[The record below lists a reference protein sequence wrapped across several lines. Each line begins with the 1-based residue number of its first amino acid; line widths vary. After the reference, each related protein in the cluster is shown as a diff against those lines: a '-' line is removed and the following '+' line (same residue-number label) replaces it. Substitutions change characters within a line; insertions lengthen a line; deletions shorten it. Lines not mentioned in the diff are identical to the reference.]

1 MNGQL
6 FNRARKW
13 SMLSASLF
21 GLLIGAVQ
29 RLAGTDRAGS
39 VAWVATTVLGIALSS
54 WWVLD
59 AARRR
64 RLGVDLIALVAL
76 VGTLVV
82 GEHLAGAVITVMLA
96 SGRSLE
102 AWAAGRAE
110 RELHALMSRAPRTA
124 HRYHMS
130 DLTQV
135 PLEQVLVGDLL
146 LVQPGE
152 VVPVDGVVRAGP
164 AVIDDS
170 ALTGESIPV
179 EYAVGETVRG
189 GATNAG
195 GPFDLLATTNA
206 TNSTYAGIVRLVQQ
220 ASAST
225 SPFVRTADRFALVFV
240 AVTFAAAGATWLVAG
255 DLARAV
261 AVLVVAT
268 PCPLILAAPVA
279 IVAGLSRAAR
289 RGVVVKGG
297 AVLEALADSEILLFD
312 KTGTVTTGRPT
323 VADVITAPAHDSA
336 RVLQLAASLDQ
347 VSPHVL
353 AAAIVQAARQR
364 GLELSMPTGTEE
376 VAGRGVRGLIDGHE
390 VAVGNGVWAHV
401 VGDEQW
407 VVRARQ
413 RSEFDGAL
421 TVFVAIDGVA
431 IAALILTDPIRPD
444 AAHTIRRL
452 RRSGITRVVMVTGDR
467 AEVAASVGR
476 MIGVDDVQAQQTPGD
491 KVDVVRRESRRGST
505 IMVGDGINDA
515 PALAAAR
522 VGVAM
527 GSRGATASSE
537 TADIVLTVDRLDRL
551 GEAHLIARR
560 SRTIATQSVVV
571 GMALSLVAMAFA
583 AAGLLPA
590 TSGAVLQEV
599 IDLAVILNALRALRP
614 GSGERRLD
622 ETGSLVAQQFSAE
635 HLDLRPQVELLRI
648 AADRLGELD
657 VDPCDAMTH
666 VRRAHEFL
674 IADLE
679 PHELAEDRDFYPVV
693 ASVLGGD
700 DPTVTMSRTHAEISR
715 MTNKLGVIIERVG
728 NDRPAPAD
736 VRDLQRL
743 LYGLYAVVELH
754 MSQEEESY
762 LSLARDDLP

>member
-96 SGRSLE
+96 TGRSLE

-279 IVAGLSRAAR
+279 IVAGLSRA
-289 RGVVVKGG
+289 
-297 AVLEALADSEILLFD
+297 
-312 KTGTVTTGRPT
+312 
-323 VADVITAPAHDSA
+323 
-336 RVLQLAASLDQ
+336 
-347 VSPHVL
+347 
-353 AAAIVQAARQR
+353 
-364 GLELSMPTGTEE
+364 
-376 VAGRGVRGLIDGHE
+376 
-390 VAVGNGVWAHV
+390 
-401 VGDEQW
+401 
-407 VVRARQ
+407 
-413 RSEFDGAL
+413 
-421 TVFVAIDGVA
+421 
-431 IAALILTDPIRPD
+431 
-444 AAHTIRRL
+444 
-452 RRSGITRVVMVTGDR
+452 
-467 AEVAASVGR
+467 
-476 MIGVDDVQAQQTPGD
+476 
-491 KVDVVRRESRRGST
+491 
-505 IMVGDGINDA
+505 
-515 PALAAAR
+515 
-522 VGVAM
+522 
-527 GSRGATASSE
+527 
-537 TADIVLTVDRLDRL
+537 
-551 GEAHLIARR
+551 
-560 SRTIATQSVVV
+560 
-571 GMALSLVAMAFA
+571 
-583 AAGLLPA
+583 
-590 TSGAVLQEV
+590 
-599 IDLAVILNALRALRP
+599 
-614 GSGERRLD
+614 
-622 ETGSLVAQQFSAE
+622 
-635 HLDLRPQVELLRI
+635 
-648 AADRLGELD
+648 
-657 VDPCDAMTH
+657 
-666 VRRAHEFL
+666 
-674 IADLE
+674 
-679 PHELAEDRDFYPVV
+679 
-693 ASVLGGD
+693 
-700 DPTVTMSRTHAEISR
+700 
-715 MTNKLGVIIERVG
+715 
-728 NDRPAPAD
+728 
-736 VRDLQRL
+736 
-743 LYGLYAVVELH
+743 
-754 MSQEEESY
+754 
-762 LSLARDDLP
+762 

>member
-1 MNGQL
+1 MTIVNVSILTKESTIVNTFSSIIFDIVRAWHPGTTTIDPIACCAPVRADALDEAQAEVLAQSFAALADPIRLRLLSFITSSSGEVCACDLVEPSGRSQPTVSHHMKILVDAGLVDRETSAVSGSGIGRCPRVSTPCGPSSADTGSPTTNDRQLPDVVLWQHTDGSATMQSMNGQL

-13 SMLSASLF
+13 SVLSGSLF

-29 RLAGTDRAGS
+29 RMAGS
-39 VAWVATTVLGIALSS
+39 GGAGSTAWVATTVLGIVLSS
-54 WWVLD
+54 WWVLE
-59 AARRR
+59 AARQR

-96 SGRSLE
+96 TGRSLE

-124 HRYHMS
+124 HRYRDG

-135 PLEQVLVGDLL
+135 PLDEVLVGDLL

-152 VVPVDGVVRAGP
+152 VVPVDGAVRAGP

-170 ALTGESIPV
+170 ALTGESVPV

-206 TNSTYAGIVRLVQQ
+206 ANSTYAGIVRLVQQ

-240 AVTFAAAGATWLVAG
+240 AVTFAAAGGTWLVAG
-255 DLARAV
+255 DLTRAV

-279 IVAGLSRAAR
+279 IVSGLSRAAR

-323 VADVITAPAHDSA
+323 VADVITAPGDDSA

-364 GLELSMPTGTEE
+364 GLELSMPTDTEE

-390 VAVGNGVWAHV
+390 VAVGNGPGHMWS
-401 VGDEQW
+401 GDEQW

-431 IAALILTDPIRPD
+431 VAALILTDPIRAD

-452 RRSGITRVVMVTGDR
+452 RRSGITP
-467 AEVAASVGR
+467 S
-476 MIGVDDVQAQQTPGD
+476 
-491 KVDVVRRESRRGST
+491 
-505 IMVGDGINDA
+505 GDGHRRPRRSGCNRRSHDRCRRRA
-515 PALAAAR
+515 
-522 VGVAM
+522 
-527 GSRGATASSE
+527 GATE
-537 TADIVLTVDRLDRL
+537 PRRQGRCCPPREPPGLDHHGRRRHQRRT
-551 GEAHLIARR
+551 GARRRRRR
-560 SRTIATQSVVV
+560 SRYGLSRRHRLV
-571 GMALSLVAMAFA
+571 G
-583 AAGLLPA
+583 
-590 TSGAVLQEV
+590 
-599 IDLAVILNALRALRP
+599 D
-614 GSGERRLD
+614 RR
-622 ETGSLVAQQFSAE
+622 
-635 HLDLRPQVELLRI
+635 H
-648 AADRLGELD
+648 
-657 VDPCDAMTH
+657 
-666 VRRAHEFL
+666 RAH
-674 IADLE
+674 
-679 PHELAEDRDFYPVV
+679 R
-693 ASVLGGD
+693 G
-700 DPTVTMSRTHAEISR
+700 PT
-715 MTNKLGVIIERVG
+715 
-728 NDRPAPAD
+728 RPA
-736 VRDLQRL
+736 
-743 LYGLYAVVELH
+743 G
-754 MSQEEESY
+754 
-762 LSLARDDLP
+762 